1 MQAIVYHSCWMCQ
14 GEIRVSAKI
23 FFVIVV
29 ISDPEPSDGITIQLA
44 NSTDAARNADRPC
57 AFLSINTFES

>member
-1 MQAIVYHSCWMCQ
+1 MCQ
-14 GEIRVSAKI
+14 GEIRVLAKI

-44 NSTDAARNADRPC
+44 DSTDAARNADRLC